1 MREKIIAM
9 LEAVNEVV
17 IERGTDTVI
26 FGNFLFY
33 FRMGDYE
40 KCMKFSPNSLIWLNA
55 QPYKQEIIDVMNLT
69 QEYIKMI
76 SK

>member
-9 LEAVNEVV
+9 LEVVGEVI
-17 IERGTDTVI
+17 IERGTDTTI

-40 KCMKFSPNSLIWLNA
+40 ACIKMSPYSLIWLDA

-69 QEYIKMI
+69 HEYIKMI